1 MAVVLVRLITFA
13 HQGGSRAGAVVDGRV
28 LSLDGDVVGILSSDA
43 ALADARAAVDRVT
56 AEPDLLEGLPRL
68 DDLALLA
75 PITPGKIIC
84 LGYNYRGHVPVGV
97 DPKRD
102 DPAFPDVFIKTPN
115 TLAGPHDVVRIPP
128 ASLDVDYEGEI
139 ALVIGRRAHEVSL
152 DSALDYVAG
161 YALFNDVSDRKWQ
174 ARQSQ
179 WALGKCFDGFGPLG
193 PDVVTADEI
202 ADPHDLLVEVVR
214 DGVVTVSQST
224 STMIFSMA
232 YVVHYLSTVMTL
244 EPGDIIST
252 GTPQKL
258 PEAQEAH
265 RPLGDGDAVTVRV
278 GGIGE
283 LTTKFQGA

>member
-1 MAVVLVRLITFA
+1 MAGLLVRLVTFA
-13 HQGGSRAGAVVDGRV
+13 HEGGTRAGVIIDGRV
-28 LSLDGDVVGILSSDA
+28 LALDGDVVGILSNAA

-56 AEPDLLEGLPRL
+56 DLDELPL
-68 DDLALLA
+68 LADVDLLA

-84 LGYNYRGHVPVGV
+84 LGYNYRGHVPVGA
-97 DPKRD
+97 DPTAD
-102 DPAFPDVFIKTPN
+102 DPEFPDVFIKTPN
-115 TLAGPHDVVRIPP
+115 TLAGPRDVVRIPP

-139 ALVIGRRAHEVSL
+139 ALVIGKRAHEVPL
-152 DSALDYVAG
+152 ESALKYVAG
-161 YALFNDVSDRKWQ
+161 YALFNDVSDRAWQ

-179 WALGKCFDGFGPLG
+179 WALGKCFDGYGPLG

-232 YVVHYLSTVMTL
+232 YIVHYLSSVMTL

-258 PEAQEAH
+258 PEAQESH
-265 RPLGDGDAVTVRV
+265 RPLGDGDAVTIRV

-283 LTTKFQGA
+283 LTTTFQGAQA